1 MPRTSAS
8 LVYPGA
14 SAREPWWRSPDV
26 AVAASLFVAD
36 ALLLG
41 QGLLAA
47 LLLIKVFGV
56 LVPKALLLKKIRR
69 DVWPTA
75 RRAALYGVTAIA
87 IMVTVNFNNF
97 LAQQR
102 ADKLVAA
109 IELYHASHGRFPL
122 ALDALVPRY
131 LAAVPR
137 AKLTLAYGD
146 FDYEARGREASLA
159 YFQVPPLEACYDFGQ
174 RRWHDV
180 TVRAHQLP
188 NCGRSQS
195 VAQQE
200 SER

>member
-36 ALLLG
+36 VLLLG
-41 QGLLAA
+41 QGLFAA
-47 LLLIKVFGV
+47 LLLKVFGV

-69 DVWPTA
+69 DVWPTTS
-75 RRAALYGVTAIA
+75 RAALYGVTAIA

-122 ALDALVPRY
+122 TLHALVPRY

-159 YFQVPPLEACYDFGQ
+159 YIQVPPLEACYDFGQ
-174 RRWHDV
+174 RRRHHV

-188 NCGRSQS
+188 NCGRAQS